1 MKRALAAALLVVG
14 LMGASA
20 LPASAAGTPKSPT
33 KSEAKPTT
41 NGGCTSRD
49 PSTPRKGATCP
60 TATAT
65 LPTGP
70 VTGTEIFQ
78 VGANGC
84 SFVFEEFAL
93 TISGTTPG
101 TLDLEGCAEFRSDGL
116 YGFVFNGTF
125 VLTDANGTTF
135 TGTATGSVFGSEA
148 VPLDLT
154 LTVVTTTSDDKST
167 VGSQLSLT
175 SPDFQPGEPG
185 AISTLTGTLAKI

>member
-70 VTGTEIFQ
+70 VTGTEFFDF
-78 VGANGC
+78 GTNGC
-84 SFVFEEFAL
+84 SFVFQEFSF

-101 TLDLEGCAEFRSDGL
+101 TLDLEGCVGEQEI
-116 YGFVFNGTF
+116 GFTFDGTF
-125 VLTDANGTTF
+125 VLTDANGTKF
-135 TGTATGSVFGSEA
+135 TGTATGSIFESEA

-154 LTVVTTTSDDKST
+154 LTVVTTTSADKSL

-175 SPDFQPGEPG
+175 SPDFGG
-185 AISTLTGTLAKI
+185 DDTRTLTGTLAKI

>member
-49 PSTPRKGATCP
+49 PSTPRKGATC
-60 TATAT
+60 TTVAT

-70 VTGTEIFQ
+70 VSGTEFFDFET
-78 VGANGC
+78 NGC
-84 SFVFEEFAL
+84 PFVFQEVSL
-93 TISGTTPG
+93 TISGSTPG
-101 TLDLEGCAEFRSDGL
+101 TLNLEGCVDLDETGT
-116 YGFVFNGTF
+116 GFPFNGTF

-135 TGTATGSVFGSEA
+135 TGTATGLVFGSEE

-154 LTVVTTTSDDKST
+154 LTVLTTTSDDKST

-175 SPDFQPGEPG
+175 SPDFGG
-185 AISTLTGTLAKI
+185 GTLTGTLAKI

>member
-49 PSTPRKGATCP
+49 PSTPRKGATC
-60 TATAT
+60 TTGAA

-70 VTGTEIFQ
+70 VSGTESFEFQ
-78 VGANGC
+78 TNGC
-84 SFVFEEFAL
+84 AFVFEQISL

-101 TLDLEGCAEFRSDGL
+101 TLNLEGCVDSAELGFTFDGS
-116 YGFVFNGTF
+116 F

-135 TGTATGSVFGSEA
+135 TGTATGTVFRFEE

-154 LTVVTTTSDDKST
+154 LTVVSTTSDDKST